1 MNPNAAV
8 FYPKL
13 SMQEV
18 YSQTMSTVPHIPSV
32 IEDLFFDNLE
42 NEFVKNNEWLFQE
55 HDEYFINKFK
65 DIIED
70 DIEDTIKDI
79 SNEKTFSINSRKGK
93 IIITLK

>member
-18 YSQTMSTVPHIPSV
+18 YSQNMSTVPHIPSV

-42 NEFVKNNEWLFQE
+42 NEFVKNNKWLFQE
-55 HDEYFINKFK
+55 HDEYFINKVK
-65 DIIED
+65 D
-70 DIEDTIKDI
+70 DIEDI
-79 SNEKTFSINSRKGK
+79 SKEKTFFINSRKGK
-93 IIITLK
+93 IIITLQ

>member
-18 YSQTMSTVPHIPSV
+18 YSQTISTVPHIPSV

-55 HDEYFINKFK
+55 DDKYFINKVK
-65 DIIED
+65 DAIED
-70 DIEDTIKDI
+70 I
-79 SNEKTFSINSRKGK
+79 SKEKTFSINSRKGK
-93 IIITLK
+93 IIITLQ